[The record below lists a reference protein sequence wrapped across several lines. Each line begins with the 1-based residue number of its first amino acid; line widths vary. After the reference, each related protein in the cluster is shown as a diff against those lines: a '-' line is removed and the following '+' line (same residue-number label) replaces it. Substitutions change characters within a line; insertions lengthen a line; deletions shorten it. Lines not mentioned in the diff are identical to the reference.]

1 MMRHT
6 RANEAGELQGG
17 SRRVRAE
24 IVTHCG
30 YSFISVVAFISDQY
44 HIVPV
49 MSTTLEPSRLS
60 PSDQGALRSLL
71 EALHG
76 PNHPSNATITVG
88 NRPLLLP
95 NLALGLVTEL
105 VEHLAEGRS
114 VTVLSGEEEITPREA
129 AELLGVSR
137 PFASRLFDEG
147 KIPSRRVGTHRRAFV
162 KDVLAYRERQQAARL
177 AALDEL
183 AAEGQRLN
191 LGY

>member
-1 MMRHT
+1 
-6 RANEAGELQGG
+6 
-17 SRRVRAE
+17 
-24 IVTHCG
+24 
-30 YSFISVVAFISDQY
+30 
-44 HIVPV
+44 

-71 EALHG
+71 DALHS
-76 PNHPSNATITVG
+76 PSHPTNATITVG
-88 NRPLLLP
+88 NRQISLP
-95 NLALGLVTEL
+95 TLALGLVTEV
-105 VEHLAEGRS
+105 VEHLAAGCS
-114 VTVLSGEEEITPREA
+114 VTVLSGEEEISPREA

-147 KIPSRRVGTHRRAFV
+147 QIPSRRVGTHRRAFV
-162 KDVLAYRERQQAARL
+162 EDVLAYRERQHAARL